1 MMKLEVYAAG
11 VRDLDKSFE
20 PDYKLRPL
28 RGTFVLLEAQSSSE
42 SVWPQLRSRSEP
54 MLLAS

>member
-28 RGTFVLLEAQSSSE
+28 RGTFVLLEAQSSSD
-42 SVWPQLRSRSEP
+42 SVWPQL
-54 MLLAS
+54 LAS